1 MHVHVGDGPT
11 QLANYPAEF
20 AKHSVAKVFDLGANA
35 TQLLNYCLTLRH
47 RRASGLLKDLTL
59 KRVGLRHDGVWLK
72 ASKKRFAQ
80 TFGGLKSP
88 VEVML
93 KPLIENPH
101 QTFRLGKRRRQET
114 RDVITLMWQ
123 PALFIE
129 QHSRIGPCQKE
140 EKDADRKSEVC
151 AGIISVRALRTELR
165 HPEKPI
171 PDLLSCGGLEG
182 IWLVGNRRKAEI
194 DQVEPAVIAKDTVIR
209 LDIRGGEYRPL
220 CRPAEFRIALLST

>member
-1 MHVHVGDGPT
+1 MP
-11 QLANYPAEF
+11 LIP
-20 AKHSVAKVFDLGANA
+20 S
-35 TQLLNYCLTLRH
+35 QLLLDL
-47 RRASGLLKDLTL
+47 ASPSGFGPAQGSYLSASAFAMMVFGLM
-59 KRVGLRHDGVWLK
+59 

-151 AGIISVRALRTELR
+151 AGIISVRALRTELGTRRNLFPISCPVGVSKGSGSLAIETKGRNRPGRACR
-165 HPEKPI
+165 HRQGY
-171 PDLLSCGGLEG
+171 SY
-182 IWLVGNRRKAEI
+182 
-194 DQVEPAVIAKDTVIR
+194 PA
-209 LDIRGGEYRPL
+209 
-220 CRPAEFRIALLST
+220 